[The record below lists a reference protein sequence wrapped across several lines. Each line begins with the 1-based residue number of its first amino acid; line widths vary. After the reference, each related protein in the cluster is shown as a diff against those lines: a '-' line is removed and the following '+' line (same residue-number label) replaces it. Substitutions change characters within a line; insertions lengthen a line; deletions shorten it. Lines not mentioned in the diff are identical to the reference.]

1 MKNHRKHKKSVK
13 WSRHLWSRG
22 HTGSLQAETW
32 HFCRRHQTLTNHPR
46 KKQKHFLF
54 LHFKHPGTLFSF
66 VFFHYLWS
74 RFRTPVET
82 GAMSDWSPL
91 LPTPLPTIFP
101 PSVWRQCGSVQSF
114 SLCSG
119 CRLSPLSNTNQTQ
132 NWTPAAICNNQVGW
146 NETLMRRFGVF
157 MLIKTPAHLHLL
169 YFMKETIE
177 MPASHS
183 IKLFLGFI
191 FPGGPP
197 VETPKCPPKIAM
209 RRFTE
214 SRIPQDE
221 SHKSSRSRANEFWIC
236 RRDQEGFRHELWIW
250 QKFRVL

>member
-1 MKNHRKHKKSVK
+1 MIPIPHS
-13 WSRHLWSRG
+13 SRNRCDEWLKPTSPHPTA
-22 HTGSLQAETW
+22 HYFPSLCMTAV
-32 HFCRRHQTLTNHPR
+32 L
-46 KKQKHFLF
+46 
-54 LHFKHPGTLFSF
+54 
-66 VFFHYLWS
+66 
-74 RFRTPVET
+74 
-82 GAMSDWSPL
+82 SPL
-91 LPTPLPTIFP
+91 TDG
-101 PSVWRQCGSVQSF
+101 GSVQSF

-169 YFMKETIE
+169 YLMKETIE

-191 FPGGPP
+191 FPWGPP